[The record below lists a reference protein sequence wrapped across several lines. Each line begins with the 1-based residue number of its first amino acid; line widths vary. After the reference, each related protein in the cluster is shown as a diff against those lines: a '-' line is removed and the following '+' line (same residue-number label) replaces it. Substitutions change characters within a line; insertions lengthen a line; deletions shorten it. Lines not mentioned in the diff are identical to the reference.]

1 MRLCSHVITDDTG
14 LAPNPFHGYCTS
26 ALCTPSHT
34 NAKLK
39 EGDWLIGNSPK
50 KDGNRLVYAM
60 RISEVSSARS
70 RNRMEHPKNSAATIC
85 ITNLASINGGAYLHD
100 SITTA
105 TILLM
110 TWVEPLPG
118 ILSSY
123 LSIST
128 ISDPGG
134 WLSLSVW
141 VPSSR
146 IGRVSVTRMTTWPT
160 NLCRGWRLTTNLE
173 SWERHATW
181 GITLA
186 KPAQ

>member
-1 MRLCSHVITDDTG
+1 MDIAHQPCALRAIRTPNLKRATG
-14 LAPNPFHGYCTS
+14 SS
-26 ALCTPSHT
+26 AILRKKMAIDSSMPCEF
-34 NAKLK
+34 LK
-39 EGDWLIGNSPK
+39 SYQWISFFMMIG
-50 KDGNRLVYAM
+50 L
-60 RISEVSSARS
+60 SARS
-70 RNRMEHPKNSAATIC
+70 RDRMEHPKNSTATIC

-110 TWVEPLPG
+110 TWVEPSPG